1 MKMTF
6 FKIKI
11 MEEINLNILD
21 TLVLVRFIS
30 DNW

>member
-11 MEEINLNILD
+11 MEESNLNILD

-30 DNW
+30 DS